1 MFELGKTGFPAPRM
15 YALCTDE
22 AVIGTWFYI
31 MEAVTGRIFWDTDF
45 PEVPVGERRHY
56 FDAMNATIARLHTI
70 DPASVGLQDYGRT
83 GNYFARQITR
93 WSQQYLSDTQA
104 GRDPNMDRLIEW
116 LPRNIPAGDE
126 VSIIH
131 GDFRCDNLIFHP
143 QEPRIVAVL
152 DWELSTLGHPLA
164 DFTYHAMIYRLP
176 PSLITGLAGIDLAAH
191 EIPTEQE
198 YVAAYCRRTG
208 RSGIAGLDFYVAFNM
223 FRLAAIIHGVKG
235 RMLRGSAS
243 STHAR
248 ETAELLE
255 PLAQLAWRQIKAA

>member
-1 MFELGKTGFPAPRM
+1 
-15 YALCTDE
+15 
-22 AVIGTWFYI
+22 
-31 MEAVTGRIFWDTDF
+31 
-45 PEVPVGERRHY
+45 
-56 FDAMNATIARLHTI
+56 
-70 DPASVGLQDYGRT
+70 
-83 GNYFARQITR
+83 
-93 WSQQYLSDTQA
+93 
-104 GRDPNMDRLIEW
+104 
-116 LPRNIPAGDE
+116 
-126 VSIIH
+126 
-131 GDFRCDNLIFHP
+131 
-143 QEPRIVAVL
+143 
-152 DWELSTLGHPLA
+152 
-164 DFTYHAMIYRLP
+164 MIYRLP
-176 PSLITGLAGIDLAAH
+176 PSLITGLAGVDLAAH